1 MFLSVITPT
10 YNRAFILTECYK
22 SLVAQTCKDFEW
34 IVVDDGSL
42 DNTETLINGFI
53 EEKILD
59 IKYVK
64 QENAGKHAAHNTGA
78 AMAQGELFVCLDSD
92 DRFTANAVEF
102 AKQFWDCHGSA
113 DVTGILAKRGSIST
127 QEPICGNWPDTLKS
141 ATMFNL
147 CNKYGFYGDTILFF
161 RTEILK
167 KEAFTVFEGERFMPE
182 TDLYC
187 EIDRYGE
194 ILLVDRVLYLTE
206 YLPGG
211 LTSKYHLLLRKNPN
225 GAALTY
231 YKLLCMSDSFM
242 LKVKYAILANIYRS
256 LAKKNKHVSFAKN
269 KLWIYLT
276 LIPALLM
283 KKRLLKRFQSGE
295 NNK

>member
-22 SLVAQTCKDFEW
+22 SLLAQTCKDFEW
-34 IVVDDGSL
+34 IVVDDGSS
-42 DNTETLINGFI
+42 DDTESLINSFI

-64 QENAGKHAAHNTGA
+64 QNNAGKHVAHNTGA
-78 AMAQGELFVCLDSD
+78 ALASGEMFVCLDSD
-92 DRFTANAVEF
+92 DQLTADAVEF
-102 AKQFWDCHGSA
+102 AKQYWLKFGSQS
-113 DVTGILAKRGSIST
+113 VTGILAKRGSIATS
-127 QEPICGNWPDTLKS
+127 EPICGTWPIGLES
-141 ATMFNL
+141 STMFDL
-147 CNKYGFYGDTILFF
+147 CNKYGFSGDTVLFF

-167 KEAFTVFEGERFMPE
+167 EERFSVFEGERFMPE

-187 EIDRYGE
+187 EIDKYGE

-211 LTSKYHLLLRKNPN
+211 LTSKYHTLLERNPN

-231 YKLLCMSDSFM
+231 YKQLCMANSPV
-242 LKVKYAILANIYRS
+242 LKAKYALLANMYKFIG
-256 LAKKNKHVSFAKN
+256 KKSNKVVFSKER
-269 KLWIYLT
+269 LWICLT
-276 LIPALLM
+276 ALPAFLM
-283 KKRLLKRFQSGE
+283 KKRLLKRFKSGE
-295 NNK
+295 KS